1 MMLCLKGVG
10 PSDKQAWTSSLS
22 PAFGL
27 MDMTLRTP
35 LILSFGSINIDLTA
49 RSQRLPRPG
58 ETVHADSYAIGLG
71 GKGSNQAAA
80 AARLARSFN
89 VDVALAGRV
98 GRDAFGA
105 QARASL
111 EGFGVD
117 LSPLRDDP
125 EHPTGIALIGID
137 ASAENCI
144 TVAGGANMA
153 VDGTDVV
160 AASPWLDRAKVLLLQ
175 LEIPQTVV
183 LAAARQTKRA
193 GGLVVLDPAP
203 APEYGLLD
211 ALWSEI
217 DILTPNESETF
228 SLTGIRPATIEEA
241 KTAAE
246 ALVAKGVRAVL
257 VKMGA
262 KGVFWHDGTSSGHI
276 PPFQVTPIDT
286 VAAGDCFN
294 AGLAVALAR
303 GEKLPEAARIAS
315 ACGALATTRRGAADA
330 APEWSEVAALLQ

>member
-1 MMLCLKGVG
+1 
-10 PSDKQAWTSSLS
+10 
-22 PAFGL
+22 
-27 MDMTLRTP
+27 MTLRTP

-58 ETVHADSYAIGLG
+58 ETVHAESYAIGLG

-80 AARLARSFN
+80 AARLAQAFD

-98 GRDAFGA
+98 GCDAFGA

-111 EGFGVD
+111 AGFGVD
-117 LSPLRDDP
+117 LSPLRDDADN
-125 EHPTGIALIGID
+125 PTGIALIGID
-137 ASAENCI
+137 AAAENCI

-153 VDGTDVV
+153 VDETDIV
-160 AASPWLDRAKVLLLQ
+160 AAAPWLDRAKVLLLQ
-175 LEIPQTVV
+175 LEIPHSAV
-183 LAAARQTKRA
+183 LAAARRTRSA

-203 APEYGLLD
+203 APEHGLPE

-228 SLTGIRPATIEEA
+228 SLTGIRPATVEEA
-241 KTAAE
+241 RRAAE
-246 ALVAKGVRAVL
+246 ILLAKGVRAVL

-262 KGVFWHDGTSSGHI
+262 KGVFWHDGIGSGHL
-276 PPFQVTPIDT
+276 PPFRVVPIDT

-294 AGLAVALAR
+294 AGLAVALAC
-303 GEKLPEAARIAS
+303 GESLPDAARIAS
-315 ACGALATTRRGAADA
+315 ACGALATTRHGAADA
-330 APEWSEVAALLQ
+330 APEWNEVAALIRI